1 MYGDTEVMRRHA
13 GRVREQGT
21 DIRMLADSL
30 VAQVESVRWSGRAA
44 EAMRERVRER
54 AGRLREVA
62 ARHET
67 AAESLEAHSEEV
79 QELQETIAAI
89 EQRAL
94 ALQAEARGR
103 ATRRVSDESSG
114 ATVTLDHDPLDDR
127 ADWAL
132 TAFEPPPSGHR
143 DWLGVRLPGL

>member
-13 GRVREQGT
+13 GRLREQGT
-21 DIRMLADSL
+21 DIRMLADGL
-30 VAQVESVRWSGRAA
+30 VAQVESVHWSGRAA

-62 ARHET
+62 TRHET

-79 QELQETIAAI
+79 QEMQEAIAGI

-103 ATRRVSDESSG
+103 AT
-114 ATVTLDHDPLDDR
+114 DPDLTDDPAHR
-127 ADWAL
+127 AL